1 MEISPPYIDYFEKEI
16 EELNRRYHKLL
27 IVCHGN
33 SGALFDIMDSL
44 EIPTINL
51 NLELSKALLKVPSN
65 RRSRRVG
72 ELVAEMIKECKSQ
85 RIYFNHI
92 ELLFHPVLQLDPVR
106 LFMNLSRNKT
116 LIIAWSGAYQ
126 NGILT
131 YAESGHPEYKEY
143 RDVDAKII
151 TIKE

>member
-1 MEISPPYIDYFEKEI
+1 
-16 EELNRRYHKLL
+16 
-27 IVCHGN
+27 
-33 SGALFDIMDSL
+33 
-44 EIPTINL
+44 
-51 NLELSKALLKVPSN
+51 
-65 RRSRRVG
+65 
-72 ELVAEMIKECKSQ
+72 VAEMIKECKSQ

-116 LIIAWSGAYQ
+116 LIIAWSGEYQ